1 MRRDKWQPTSS
12 SYICGEHFHDS
23 DYLYPSSLPH
33 SNTLLKRYLKK
44 EAVPSKFNFPP
55 HLVKKAVK
63 ERNPKQRITDRQQ
76 YSPVIGPPTKV
87 KREDHTYACSVS
99 PRKLKKQWKEKLRKK
114 NKVIENLRRKVIT
127 KEKTIKGLVEK
138 LKQAKLLSAESCSS
152 FVNNF
157 GHMTTEIFKNETKN
171 NGRTFGST
179 YSEEIKQF
187 AISLK
192 FYSPRAY
199 NFVRKY
205 LSLPHPATLRSWST
219 NIDCE
224 PGFLKAPQKYI
235 SDLVNDNQGDCV
247 IIIDEMSIKK
257 QTCWDPKNDKFVGN
271 VDYGSFQG
279 EDVDN
284 IATNALVVM
293 VAGLKK
299 PWSVP
304 LAYFLTDKLNANVL
318 CQLITESIEILT
330 EVGANV
336 HAIVFDGAPKN
347 ISMAEKL
354 GCNVKKLEYFFPH
367 PSELGTKIYI
377 IFDICHMVKL
387 ARNAFSDMKIF
398 CTPSGEY
405 ISWDY
410 VVSLHRAQQ
419 KDVLH
424 LGNKLKSKHVKWQN
438 YKMKVSVAAQ
448 TFSHSVSA
456 AITFLRKLKLKDFQ
470 NSKATSDFI
479 LLMNN
484 RFDML
489 NSKSKFGKNSKRP
502 ISNENVFDIEASLN
516 DSVQFLRSL
525 KDTGGNPLVKG
536 PRQTFIT
543 GFSISVLSIIAIRKN
558 LLQRLNSPFEY
569 ILTYRF
575 SQDTLECFFSKI
587 RGRFG
592 WNNNPTALQFK
603 YAMRS
608 LLLKNK
614 IEAPN
619 TANCCVMS
627 NQHVVAF
634 YIFP

>member
-1 MRRDKWQPTSS
+1 MVIAMRRDKWQPTSS

-33 SNTLLKRYLKK
+33 SNTLLRRYLKK
-44 EAVPSKFNFPP
+44 EAVPSTFNFPP
-55 HLVKKAVK
+55 HLVKKAVT

-76 YSPVIGPPTKV
+76 TSPGISPPTKV

-99 PRKLKKQWKEKLRKK
+99 PRKLKKQWKVKLRKK

-127 KEKTIKGLVEK
+127 KEKTIKWLVEK
-138 LKQAKLLSAESCSS
+138 SEQAKVLSAESSSS

-157 GHMTTEIFKNETKN
+157 GYMNTEIFKNEAKN
-171 NGRTFGST
+171 NGRTFGSN

-205 LSLPHPATLRSWST
+205 LSLPHPAILRAWST

-224 PGFLKAPQKYI
+224 PGFLKAPEKYV
-235 SDLVNDNQGDCV
+235 SDLVNDNQGDCF

-279 EDVDN
+279 EDIDN

-304 LAYFLTDKLNANVL
+304 LAYFITDKLNANVL
-318 CQLITESIEILT
+318 CQVITESIGIWT

-347 ISMAEKL
+347 ISMTEKL

-367 PSELGTKIYI
+367 LSKLGTTIHI

-419 KDVLH
+419 KNVLH
-424 LGNKLKSKHVKWQN
+424 HG
-438 YKMKVSVAAQ
+438 KVSVAAQ
-448 TFSHSVSA
+448 TFSHSVST
-456 AITFLRKLKLKDFQ
+456 AITFLRELKLKDFQ
-470 NSKATSDFI
+470 NGKATSDFI

-484 RFDML
+484 LFDMR

-502 ISNENVFDIEASLN
+502 IPNENVFDIEASLN
-516 DSVQFLRSL
+516 DSIQFVRSL

-543 GFSISVLSIIAIRKN
+543 GFSISVLSIITISKN
-558 LLQRLNSPFEY
+558 LLQHSNSPFQY

-575 SQDTLECFFSKI
+575 SQDTLEMFF
-587 RGRFG
+587 F
-592 WNNNPTALQFK
+592 NNPRPFWLEQQ
-603 YAMRS
+603 
-608 LLLKNK
+608 
-614 IEAPN
+614 PN
-619 TANCCVMS
+619 SFTV
-627 NQHVVAF
+627 
-634 YIFP
+634 